1 MGFPTKAQSNQVRRV
16 YQFRH
21 IPAEISLWSPP
32 PSFML
37 EPLNSSETDFYS
49 KSVSASIS
57 YPSSFISVGEPGPI
71 GNDSIVDVPP
81 HSIWMEISQYT
92 CLSPSHFPARFGILE
107 RWIFILLFFVL
118 SPLFPNEIAGRS
130 HYDLGGILSFPEDDP
145 L

>member
-1 MGFPTKAQSNQVRRV
+1 
-16 YQFRH
+16 
-21 IPAEISLWSPP
+21 
-32 PSFML
+32 ML

-81 HSIWMEISQYT
+81 IQYGLKYPTYT

-107 RWIFILLFFVL
+107 RSVFILIFFVL
-118 SPLFPNEIAGRS
+118 YPLFPNEIAGRS
-130 HYDLGGILSFPEDDP
+130 HYDLGGILSFPEDRSAIIRIESAITNSN
-145 L
+145 